1 MDDSYHKQVFIVH
14 GRDHRTRDELT
25 KFVQALGLQVLT
37 WEDARTQATRK
48 VRAGAPTTLEIIE
61 TGMHQCKVILVLMT
75 PDETV
80 ELKNEFAESEG
91 ERLPA
96 EQPRPNVIFEAGLAL
111 GLYKDRTVI
120 VETRSGRVFTDLEGI
135 NRISLASV
143 SGKMGL
149 KTQLSELC
157 RVDPQHGWESVG
169 EFSERFDVSY
179 RAWREEERRDEHLLR
194 PEQLS
199 QFRKAAILPD
209 SEENRKMHGY
219 ALVSAVHHGR
229 KDLSYWIRTN
239 ENNEYA
245 IRALIHHIAHSSNL
259 VARLRAAKALEG
271 MSPGILSTEIGP
283 IKAALPAG
291 KKRDLSLAYAAR
303 QRKTMSRVKNTPLT
317 TEGLTAAQKENLLQ
331 ELKGYPFLPAK

>member
-1 MDDSYHKQVFIVH
+1 MDDSYHKRVFIVH

-25 KFVQALGLQVLT
+25 KFVQALGLHVLT

-48 VRAGAPTTLEIIE
+48 VGAGAPSTLQIIE
-61 TGMHQCKVILVLMT
+61 TGMDQCKVILVLMT

-91 ERLPA
+91 ETLPA

-111 GLYKDRTVI
+111 GIYKDRTVI

-135 NRISLASV
+135 NRISLASD
-143 SGKMGL
+143 SGKAGL
-149 KTQLSELC
+149 KAQLAELC
-157 RVDPQHGWESVG
+157 RVYPQDGWEAVG

-199 QFRKAAILPD
+199 QFRKAGIPLD
-209 SEENRKMHGY
+209 SEEDRRMHGY

-229 KDLSYWIRTN
+229 KDLSYWIRKN

-245 IRALIHHIAHSSNL
+245 IRALIYHIAYSSNL

-271 MSPGILSTEIGP
+271 MSSDILSAEMGP

-291 KKRDLSLAYAAR
+291 KKNDLSLAYAAR
-303 QRKTMSRVKNTPLT
+303 QRKILNRVKNTPLPT
-317 TEGLTAAQKENLLQ
+317 DGLTPAQKENLLQ
-331 ELKGYPFLPAK
+331 ELKSYPFLPAR